1 METLTARL
9 FPLPDVVF
17 FPRTNLPLHIFE
29 PRYRQLMRDALAGD
43 RRIAIAL
50 LQPGWEADYE
60 GSPAVHPIC
69 CVGVISSHEEL
80 DDGRFNLVLL
90 GEQRIRICDVIQ
102 KQPYRTVTAL
112 PVKERP
118 LPQNPA
124 EAVEQQERIL
134 ALAMEYFRLSLTE
147 EPDFSG
153 LQGLDYEGLVN
164 SLAAHLSLPAVHKQ
178 QLLELDHLEQRGKQV
193 ARFLQLQIQ
202 DRRLVRKFR
211 HLSPKEPE
219 RN

>member
-69 CVGVISSHEEL
+69 CVGVIGSHQEL
-80 DDGRFNLVLL
+80 EDGRFNLVLL

-112 PVKERP
+112 AVKERP
-118 LPQNPA
+118 LPQDPA

-134 ALAMEYFRLSLTE
+134 ALAMEYFKLSLTE

-164 SLAAHLSLPAVHKQ
+164 SLAAHMSLPAVHKQ
-178 QLLELDHLEQRGKQV
+178 QLLELDDLEQRGKQV
-193 ARFLQLQIQ
+193 ARFLQLQNQ
-202 DRRLVRKFR
+202 ERRLIRKFR
-211 HLSPKEPE
+211 HLSPKEPG